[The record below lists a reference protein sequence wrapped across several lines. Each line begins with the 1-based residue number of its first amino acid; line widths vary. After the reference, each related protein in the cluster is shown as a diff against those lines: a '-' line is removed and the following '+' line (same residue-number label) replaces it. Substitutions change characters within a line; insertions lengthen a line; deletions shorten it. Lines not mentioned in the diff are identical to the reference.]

1 MARTKTKEVIEKA
14 ERITI
19 SHVYDDGTCLFDI
32 LYNGEV
38 YVIRQYL
45 ENIKFFNN

>member
-1 MARTKTKEVIEKA
+1 MKTKEIIEKA

-19 SHVYDDGTCLFDI
+19 SHVYDDGTYLFDI
-32 LYNGEV
+32 LCMGEV

-45 ENIKFFNN
+45 SAIKKLV